1 MEAHAQQ
8 RLDPMDLPSG
18 THVGHWCVIG
28 RLGWG
33 GYGAVYL
40 VRSLRGRR
48 RQAALKL
55 ALRPGAVARRL
66 AREAEL
72 LERVRHPHVVRLLE
86 TGHWEPP
93 GTREPLPFL
102 VMEYVPGS
110 HLYTWASQRNRR
122 VREVLELLEQSALAV
137 HAVHEADAVHR
148 DIKGENLLVREGD
161 GRLVLVDL
169 GVGDYEGAST
179 LTGTQLPPGTAP
191 YRSPEALRF
200 QREHLGDFEERYA
213 FSVADELYALGVTWY
228 RLLTNT
234 FPFESEGEVGSYRA
248 HLEGRRPADP
258 AALNPRV
265 PQAVSDLVLRLLS
278 PRPEE
283 RPASA
288 REVAEQVDT
297 LVRSGGS
304 ELEAPLFERKEGASP
319 HSRTT
324 EAARAPHPLYR
335 LPVSFM
341 EALGA
346 LSRRWLPGLGTALV
360 VVAVLMAVFA
370 SGLAIRSLPFTPSY
384 PTQEGATVDE
394 SKSPA
399 GSSPAPEA
407 KLSPLEFDFMKSL
420 AMVVCLVSTGCAG
433 VPVNPTWPRD
443 CPPETLAVM
452 KLMGF
457 EPGDQAYIVLDINQ
471 PGGLSEHGVY
481 QAGPIVSVFTE
492 EEPSRLLPVGTKVY
506 GHMWTGGEQTQ
517 VYWTRAEMPD
527 GREMPLCAVLGFD
540 ERGGYWKKPGP
551 QPGTVIVSMQAPLT
565 VTRRFER
572 PE

>member
-8 RLDPMDLPSG
+8 SLDPMDLPTG
-18 THVGHWCVIG
+18 TQVGHWCVIG

-40 VRSLRGRR
+40 VRSVRGRR

-55 ALRPGAVARRL
+55 ALRPGAVSRRL
-66 AREAEL
+66 EREGEL
-72 LERVRHPHVVRLLE
+72 LARVRHPHVVRLIE

-102 VMEYVPGS
+102 MMEYVPGS
-110 HLYTWASQRNRR
+110 HLYAWVSQGNRR
-122 VREVLELLEQSALAV
+122 VREVLELLEQSAVAL
-137 HAVHEADAVHR
+137 HAVHEVDAVHR

-169 GVGDYEGAST
+169 GVGDYAGAST
-179 LTGTQLPPGTAP
+179 LTGTQLPPGTAS

-200 QREHLGDFEERYA
+200 QREHLGDFEARYA
-213 FSVADELYALGVTWY
+213 FSLTDELYALGVTWY
-228 RLLTNT
+228 RLLTGT

-248 HLEGRRPADP
+248 HLEGRRPEAP
-258 AALNPRV
+258 SALNPRV

-283 RPASA
+283 RHASA
-288 REVAEQVDT
+288 LEVAEQVDT
-297 LVRSGGS
+297 LMRSGGPG
-304 ELEAPLFERKEGASP
+304 LEVQLFERNEGASP
-319 HSRTT
+319 YSRTT
-324 EAARAPHPLYR
+324 EVARAPCPLLR
-335 LPVSFM
+335 LPVSLM
-341 EALGA
+341 NALGA
-346 LSRRWLPGLGTALV
+346 LSRRWLPGLRTALV
-360 VVAVLMAVFA
+360 AGAVLVAVFA
-370 SGLAIRSLPFTPSY
+370 SGLAIRSLPSKPSH

-394 SKSPA
+394 PKAPA
-399 GSSPAPEA
+399 GSSPAPEE

-420 AMVVCLVSTGCAG
+420 AVAVCLVSAGCAG
-433 VPVNPTWPRD
+433 VPVNPSWPRD

-457 EPGDQAYIVLDINQ
+457 EPGRQAYIVLDINQ
-471 PGGLSEHGVY
+471 PGWASEYGVY
-481 QAGPIVSVFTE
+481 RAGPIVSVFTKDE
-492 EEPSRLLPVGTKVY
+492 ESRLLPVGTKVY
-506 GHMWTGGEQTQ
+506 GHMWTGGEKTQ
-517 VYWTRAEMPD
+517 VYWTRAELPD
-527 GREMPLCAVLGFD
+527 GREMPLCWVLGFD
-540 ERGGYWKKPGP
+540 ERGGYWKELGP
-551 QPGTVIVSMQAPLT
+551 QPGTVIVSKQAPLT